1 MFYKVCYTCGFI
13 RNRLFVIIST
23 KTLIMIKKISDLKTK
38 EPLGLIRFLAA
49 VRKICIMQNV
59 RKIIMSY
66 SCLDKNVFIM
76 KD

>member
-1 MFYKVCYTCGFI
+1 
-13 RNRLFVIIST
+13 
-23 KTLIMIKKISDLKTK
+23 MIKKISDLKTK